1 MQDPLLMKAMEN
13 MAFFMMFDYF
23 VIFLA

>member
-1 MQDPLLMKAMEN
+1 MQDPSLMKAMEN